1 MNICLEIYIENLN
14 GVSATTANFLFKAST
29 FEILRI
35 NHFASNCEKIILRT
49 LNLYHSFSLI
59 YICLKKCDFKI
70 HEMCF
75 LWFYADINS
84 LRLSK
89 NLQYNMIKSLSKA
102 CNLNRPTCIS
112 TATVGLGLYIN
123 LSFYR
128 LYYLYIEEKGITQ
141 YIALKKLRKS
151 DADDR
156 GPAYLSYFLF
166 FSSLCE

>member
-1 MNICLEIYIENLN
+1 
-14 GVSATTANFLFKAST
+14 
-29 FEILRI
+29 
-35 NHFASNCEKIILRT
+35 
-49 LNLYHSFSLI
+49 
-59 YICLKKCDFKI
+59 
-70 HEMCF
+70 MCF
-75 LWFYADINS
+75 LQFYADINS

-128 LYYLYIEEKGITQ
+128 LYYLCIEEKCITQ

-156 GPAYLSYFLF
+156 GPAYLSYFFLYFFRLYVNNVNEQPENNIKLDQRVRTLKSLF
-166 FSSLCE
+166 LAILVRIYE